1 MPDKPSDWV
10 KWTQNG
16 RFASL
21 VWAVTFVV
29 WITFKVLKIPLEG
42 LDTVFLIM
50 SGLLAGNLGI
60 SSNRKPT
67 ADDSADDKKAD
78 DSNA

>member
-21 VWAVTFVV
+21 VWAVTFGV

-60 SSNRKPT
+60 SSNRK
-67 ADDSADDKKAD
+67 SADDKKAD